1 MKSRNRSALWPAMDG
16 HGRALEGAHEGDD
29 SDRVRGGGEDG
40 RCRKCGNRIL
50 ININLQNKQVYRAE
64 NY

>member
-1 MKSRNRSALWPAMDG
+1 MDG

-29 SDRVRGGGEDG
+29 GDRVRGGGEDG
-40 RCRKCGNRIL
+40 RCRKGGNRIL